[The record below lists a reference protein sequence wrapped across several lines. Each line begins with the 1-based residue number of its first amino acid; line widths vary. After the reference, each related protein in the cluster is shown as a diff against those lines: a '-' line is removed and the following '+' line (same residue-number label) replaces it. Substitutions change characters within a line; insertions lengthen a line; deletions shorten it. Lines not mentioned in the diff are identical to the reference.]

1 MFPNTCQTVQIQ
13 GTPSAG
19 NPTGVT
25 VINAA
30 DFDADTMTLA
40 TPAAEGSNPEAPAP
54 AAPEAPAPAAP
65 EAPAP
70 EAPAAKSGKK
80 VVAPWAA

>member
-1 MFPNTCQTVQIQ
+1 MGPNSCPTIQIQ
-13 GTPSAG
+13 GQPSDG
-19 NPTGVT
+19 NPSGIV

-30 DFDADTMTLA
+30 DFDAETMTLA
-40 TPAAEGSNPEAPAP
+40 TPAHE
-54 AAPEAPAPAAP
+54 AP

-70 EAPAAKSGKK
+70 EAPAPEAPAAPEATPAKSGKK

>member
-1 MFPNTCQTVQIQ
+1 MGPNSCPTIQIQ

-30 DFDADTMTLA
+30 DFDAETMTLA
-40 TPAAEGSNPEAPAP
+40 TPAPE
-54 AAPEAPAPAAP
+54 AP

-70 EAPAAKSGKK
+70 EAPAPEAPEAPEATPAKSGKK